1 MAAANWL
8 LLLASASREEAFLP
22 FACALAASVVAFLAA
37 RAVALISLSSST
49 LRSATLVLRL
59 LDIGMCGV
67 EPGRLSAK
75 VTRLSV
81 REESGTAVVMTDSP
95 GATVAIASSAAAS
108 ADELLETAGRRL
120 NTSRKVAKG
129 SGCGCSSRRG
139 RDVGGVPPRSR
150 KTRRPIGKGTG
161 GLGSKF
167 GQHFPPIR
175 CETDDAVLSEEVR
188 I

>member
-22 FACALAASVVAFLAA
+22 VACALAASVAAFLAA
-37 RAVALISLSSST
+37 RADAWISLSSSP
-49 LRSATLVLRL
+49 LRSARLVLRL

-81 REESGTAVVMTDSP
+81 IDESRTAVVVPDSP
-95 GATVAIASSAAAS
+95 GATVAVAAS
-108 ADELLETAGRRL
+108 AATSAEELLAPAGLRL

-129 SGCGCSSRRG
+129 SG
-139 RDVGGVPPRSR
+139 
-150 KTRRPIGKGTG
+150 
-161 GLGSKF
+161 
-167 GQHFPPIR
+167 
-175 CETDDAVLSEEVR
+175 
-188 I
+188 